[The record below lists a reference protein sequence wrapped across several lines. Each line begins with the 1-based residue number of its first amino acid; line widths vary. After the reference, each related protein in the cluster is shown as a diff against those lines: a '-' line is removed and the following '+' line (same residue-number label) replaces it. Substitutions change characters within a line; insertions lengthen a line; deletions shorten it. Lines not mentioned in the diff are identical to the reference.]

1 MKEFFCKTAF
11 LTVGAF
17 FERPRAN
24 AVRPYER
31 MWECESDSF
40 CALFPE
46 FRLWR
51 IYLAFHDASRA
62 GIGQKG
68 GYANR
73 ILLRSQKEKYKNFL
87 RYFSRPSRS

>member
-51 IYLAFHDASRA
+51 IYLALAAGERA
-62 GIGQKG
+62 PRRSSG

-73 ILLRSQKEKYKNFL
+73 ILLRPKGEQSPI
-87 RYFSRPSRS
+87 R